1 MEPLS
6 LSDVF
11 YTAYTFRS
19 ARDTYALML
28 VVDGF
33 TESSEAKEYLD
44 RLVPLLMAEPS
55 STVH

>member
-33 TESSEAKEYLD
+33 TESSEAKD
-44 RLVPLLMAEPS
+44 
-55 STVH
+55 

>member
-6 LSDVF
+6 LTDIF

-19 ARDTYALML
+19 ARNTYALMV

-33 TESSEAKEYLD
+33 PDPEEAQEYLD
-44 RLVPLLMAEPS
+44 ALVPIMTAEPS